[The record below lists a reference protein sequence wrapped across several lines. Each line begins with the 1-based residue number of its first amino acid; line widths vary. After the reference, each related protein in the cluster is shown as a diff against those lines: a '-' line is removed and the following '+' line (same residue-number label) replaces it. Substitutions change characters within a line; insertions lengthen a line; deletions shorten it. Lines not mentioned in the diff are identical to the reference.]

1 MDEKELALAVNFS
14 KAPADVQAAVTAHY
28 QSIKKINKLK
38 GQLVQISAD
47 LAAAED
53 ASGKTART
61 LRDAMN
67 NWKLEA

>member
-14 KAPADVQAAVTAHY
+14 KAPEEVQDAANAHY
-28 QSIKKINKLK
+28 ANIKAINKLK
-38 GQLVQISAD
+38 AQLAKNAAD
-47 LAAAED
+47 LSAAED
-53 ASGKTART
+53 AAGKTQRT